1 LTGVALVMPMAGRGS
16 RFAEHGV
23 ATPKPLVSLWGR
35 PFFWWAAES
44 ARRAFDVVEMV
55 CVVLSDHV
63 RDFAITDRIAEFYPD
78 ARFVV
83 IPEVTGGAAE
93 TAKLG
98 VEQLRHQG
106 PLIVND
112 TDHAFRTLHGAAL
125 ESRLTNGTGGALL
138 TFRSD
143 SPAYSYARLD
153 AAGEVTGTVEKQVA
167 SPNAIAGGYLFAS
180 PADYLSAYA
189 DYCADC
195 PYDEAFVSGLYDR
208 LIGRGRRVAV
218 DLLDDHISFGTPEE
232 LRRLGERPTQPWSEW
247 L

>member
-1 LTGVALVMPMAGRGS
+1 LGGVALVMPMAGRGS
-16 RFAEHGV
+16 RFAERGV
-23 ATPKPLVSLWGR
+23 STPKPLVTLWDR
-35 PFFWWAAES
+35 PFFWWATES

-55 CVVLSDHV
+55 FVVLRDHV
-63 RDFAITDRIAEFYPD
+63 RDFAITDRIGALYPE

-83 IPEVTGGAAE
+83 IPDVTSGAAE

-98 VEQLRHQG
+98 IEQLQHRG

-112 TDHAFRTLHGAAL
+112 TDHAFVIGDGQKVVGGLSNR
-125 ESRLTNGTGGALL
+125 TGGALL

-143 SPAYSYARLD
+143 NPAYSYACLD
-153 AAGEVTGTVEKQVA
+153 AAGEVTGTVEKSVV

-180 PADYLSAYA
+180 PADYLLAYA

-195 PYDEAFVSGLYDR
+195 PYDEAFISGLYDR
-208 LIGRGRRVAV
+208 MIGRDRSVGL
-218 DLLDDHISFGTPEE
+218 DLLDEHISFGTPEE
-232 LRRLGERPTQPWSEW
+232 LRRLGDKPTEPWAGW